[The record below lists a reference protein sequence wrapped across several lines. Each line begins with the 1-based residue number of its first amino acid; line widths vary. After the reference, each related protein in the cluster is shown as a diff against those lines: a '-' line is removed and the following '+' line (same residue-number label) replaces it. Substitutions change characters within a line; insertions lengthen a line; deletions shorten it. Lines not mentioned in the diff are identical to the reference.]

1 MMNLKIV
8 MCARGWL
15 MVTLMTMSTL
25 LIANDQGAE
34 NAEQLSELMTE
45 KMVDELSLT
54 QGQGDQAYQVNRQF
68 VEQMQ
73 LLRKSSQGL
82 RIAQLQALREVVNER
97 NEAMRQIMTNEQFNE
112 YIEMTKQ
119 QKEELRALM
128 KARRKPATGL

>member
-1 MMNLKIV
+1 
-8 MCARGWL
+8 
-15 MVTLMTMSTL
+15 
-25 LIANDQGAE
+25 
-34 NAEQLSELMTE
+34 
-45 KMVDELSLT
+45 
-54 QGQGDQAYQVNRQF
+54 
-68 VEQMQ
+68 MQ

-112 YIEMTKQ
+112 YIEMTRQ

>member
-1 MMNLKIV
+1 MMNSKIV
-8 MCARGWL
+8 MFARGWL
-15 MVTLMTMSTL
+15 MVTLMAMSTL
-25 LIANDQGAE
+25 LIADDQGVQ

>member
-1 MMNLKIV
+1 MMNSKIV
-8 MCARGWL
+8 MFACGWL
-15 MVTLMTMSTL
+15 MVTLMAMSTL
-25 LIANDQGAE
+25 LIANDQGSQ

-112 YIEMTKQ
+112 YMEMTRQ

-128 KARRKPATGL
+128 KAHRKPATGL